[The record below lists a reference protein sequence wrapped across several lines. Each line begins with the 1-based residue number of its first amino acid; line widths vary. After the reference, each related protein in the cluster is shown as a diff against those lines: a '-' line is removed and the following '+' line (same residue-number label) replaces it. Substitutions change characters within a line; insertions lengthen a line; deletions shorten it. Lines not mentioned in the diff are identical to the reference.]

1 MARATE
7 EEVADGR
14 TLRRLRNEQKAVDA
28 FLELLNEGHGRPTA
42 QQVAERS
49 GVSLRS
55 IFRLFDDVDTLN
67 AAAIAQQSER
77 IAQLQPQIPATGP
90 VAGRIDAVVD
100 QMATVYET
108 IANVR
113 RFAVHIAVTSPA
125 IAKGIGRHG
134 RLTRL
139 QVRATFAPELAAL
152 PATDRTE
159 VGDAL
164 AAATS
169 WETWDGLRA
178 GQRQSVTAAKRVV
191 RRLIAGLIA

>member
-1 MARATE
+1 MTVGVE
-7 EEVADGR
+7 EIADGR
-14 TLRRLRNEQKAVDA
+14 TRRRLRNEQKAVDA
-28 FLELLNEGHGRPTA
+28 FLELLAEGHGRPTA

-67 AAAIAQQSER
+67 AAAIANQSER
-77 IAQLQPQIPATGP
+77 IAQLQPQIAATGP
-90 VAGRIDAVVD
+90 LDARINAVVE

-113 RFAVHIAVTSPA
+113 RFAVHVAHRSPA
-125 IAKGIGRHG
+125 IAKGLGRHR
-134 RLTRL
+134 RLTRA
-139 QVRATFAPELAAL
+139 QVRETFGPELAAL
-152 PATDRTE
+152 DAKDRAE
-159 VGDAL
+159 VAEAL
-164 AAATS
+164 EAATS

-178 GQRQSVTAAKRVV
+178 SQVQSVTAAKKIV